1 MGGPGACRWHDAAFA
16 GPARRITLP
25 PMKKPYPCVAG
36 LAVALMALAAG
47 AQTPATKAIGT
58 AKAGGKLLT
67 REELRSCLAQQKD
80 LGARR
85 PVLQAER
92 AQLDRERQELQQIDE
107 SLKADEAA
115 MQKLTQSADD
125 ISRRTK
131 ELQQQIADYNDR
143 AAKFQMA
150 QPTGPTGDRQRRALD
165 NDKAAI
171 DKATAQLEADRA
183 AIGPNAEQMAKTY
196 KARADT
202 RNQAAEAWNT
212 RNRELTRNVLALD
225 ADQETF
231 KADCEGRS
239 YREDDEKAIQSG
251 K

>member
-1 MGGPGACRWHDAAFA
+1 MKN
-16 GPARRITLP
+16 PASLLIPL
-25 PMKKPYPCVAG
+25 
-36 LAVALMALAAG
+36 LLVALAPAAG
-47 AQTPATKAIGT
+47 AQGAGNKSIGT
-58 AKAGGKLLT
+58 AKGGKLLS
-67 REELRSCLAQQKD
+67 REELRACLTQQKD
-80 LGARR
+80 LTARK
-85 PVLQAER
+85 PGLESER
-92 AQLDRERQELQQIDE
+92 AILDRERDELAKIDE

-115 MQKLTQSADD
+115 MHKLAQSADD

-150 QPTGPTGDRQRRALD
+150 PPSGPTGDRQRRALD

-196 KARADT
+196 KARTDT

-212 RNRELTRNVLALD
+212 RNRELTRKVQALD
-225 ADQETF
+225 VDQEMF
-231 KADCEGRS
+231 KTDCEGRS
-239 YREDDEKAIQSG
+239 YREDDEKAILAG